1 VEVFDDAVPPGQV
14 ARTEPAI
21 GDLVPPD
28 TPIDLLISKGP
39 EPVEIEDVT
48 GRKQNVAVKRLE
60 DAGLQV
66 TTTEEFSDTIAEG
79 RVISVDPPPG
89 TTVDSGST
97 VALVVSKGPPPVE
110 VPDLIDLRRKAAVDA
125 LQRLGLRAQI
135 DDGEF
140 TRLNRVF
147 DQSPS
152 PGELVPRGSTVTLR
166 IV

>member
-1 VEVFDDAVPPGQV
+1 
-14 ARTEPAI
+14 
-21 GDLVPPD
+21 
-28 TPIDLLISKGP
+28 
-39 EPVEIEDVT
+39 
-48 GRKQNVAVKRLE
+48 
-60 DAGLQV
+60 
-66 TTTEEFSDTIAEG
+66 
-79 RVISVDPPPG
+79 VDPPPG

-97 VALVVSKGPPPVE
+97 VALVISKGPPPVE

-125 LQRLGLRAQI
+125 LERLGLRAQI